1 AAEAE
6 AAGAREAL
14 VLARVDAEAQRSLRQ
29 AQSSREQW
37 LRLVDVARRMDDNV
51 RLLEK
56 AWRLGEGQFA
66 ELQNAR
72 RQAIEARLAAT
83 QARLDAAEARYRLL
97 LDAHQLWNTEG
108 E

>member
-1 AAEAE
+1 
-6 AAGAREAL
+6 
-14 VLARVDAEAQRSLRQ
+14 
-29 AQSSREQW
+29 
-37 LRLVDVARRMDDNV
+37 MDDNMH
-51 RLLEK
+51 LLEK

-83 QARLDAAEARYRLL
+83 QARLEASEARYRLM
-97 LDAHQLWNTEG
+97 LDAHQLWNTEV